1 MLFDKLT
8 RVDDTIVQLVTD
20 IGRRRGSSSNPSVFE
35 SIDKGT
41 VAIAYQGL
49 LLTRVVH
56 FFSLK
61 CQSSILL
68 GLFGVS
74 GTQPLSEEWDTL
86 WSQYD
91 LRVRNPKLLVPNL
104 PPGTGTCSSRL
115 RYAEGSP
122 TPSRNGLSVL
132 DSVALFS

>member
-8 RVDDTIVQLVTD
+8 RVDDTIVQLVNH

-74 GTQPLSEEWDTL
+74 GTQPLSEKANTL
-86 WSQYD
+86 WS
-91 LRVRNPKLLVPNL
+91 
-104 PPGTGTCSSRL
+104 
-115 RYAEGSP
+115 RYTIYESEESDGS
-122 TPSRNGLSVL
+122 
-132 DSVALFS
+132 F